1 MSKSITGANQKT
13 SRFYHRPRI
22 ISIHTFKI
30 LFYLIKW
37 EDSAYNSEIKTY
49 LNRSSSQVSQIMR
62 RLIEKNY
69 LYIESS
75 RPLKYAITE
84 LGRKVYKQTIKDFLR
99 FQDKR
104 RDIRQRKNINK
115 SVIYEAREDI
125 ENEKY
130 TEIKEYYEDILI
142 SFFIELPE
150 MLVDLNINFTPEKYH
165 RFVEETKTHLLK
177 YDIMLWKFNNSCQKS
192 PFMHFRLEK
201 FQLEIS
207 KTYSDDKQ
215 DVY

>member
-1 MSKSITGANQKT
+1 MSKSITSANQKT
-13 SRFYHRPRI
+13 SRFYYRPRI

-30 LFYLIKW
+30 LFYLVKR

-62 RLIEKNY
+62 RLIGKNY
-69 LYIESS
+69 LYIKSS

-99 FQDKR
+99 YQDKG
-104 RDIRQRKNINK
+104 RDVRQRVNTNK
-115 SVIYEAREDI
+115 SVLYEVREDI

-130 TEIKEYYEDILI
+130 IEMREYFKDILI

-150 MLVDLNINFTPEKYH
+150 ILIDLNVNFTPEKYH
-165 RFVEETKTHLLK
+165 RFVEETKAHLLK
-177 YDIMLWKFNNSCQKS
+177 Y
-192 PFMHFRLEK
+192 
-201 FQLEIS
+201 EIIL
-207 KTYSDDKQ
+207 
-215 DVY
+215 